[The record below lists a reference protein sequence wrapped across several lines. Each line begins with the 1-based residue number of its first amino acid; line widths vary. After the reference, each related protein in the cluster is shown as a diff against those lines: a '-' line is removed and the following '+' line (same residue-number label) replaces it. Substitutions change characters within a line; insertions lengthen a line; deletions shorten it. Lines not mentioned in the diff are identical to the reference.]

1 MPGTICDLHFP
12 GGTTLVNVR
21 EKDKT
26 IAIRTHQKA
35 RKMKTHLRKLRSS
48 LLLLLFIT
56 SFLPRFSAQSNGFE
70 VIKNLELMDQ
80 IYQHL
85 EMYYVD
91 DAQVGKLSKVAI
103 DAMLKE
109 LDPYTVYYHESN
121 IEDYKLMTTGQYG
134 GIGALIRKIGDHTF
148 IAEPYEGNPAQKAGL
163 MAGDKIISID
173 GKSMVGLPSDDVSSS
188 LKGPKGTT
196 IVVEVERGKEKKKI
210 SVTRD
215 EIKLPDVPYS
225 GMINETVG
233 YIKLN
238 SFTQTASADVKTA
251 FTDLKSKGMKQLVLD
266 LRGNGGGLL
275 IEAVKIVNMFVK
287 KDQTVVTTKGRVAEE
302 NRVYKTLENPID
314 MEIPLTVLIDE
325 GSASASEIVAG
336 SLQDLDR
343 AVIIGNTSYGK
354 GLVQRTYDLKYGS
367 KVKLTIAKYYTPSGR
382 CVQRLEYYEKE
393 DGEKPKEIADSL
405 IKVFKTVNGRDVID
419 GRGIEPDVTAE
430 EKDLSRLTATIYANN
445 LLFNYA
451 TNYFNEHPSI
461 SEAGKFTLSDSE
473 YDAFKNFVLKEEFT
487 YSTASEEMLK
497 KMKKTAEDEGFYD
510 ESKAEYDALMAKVVP
525 SKERDLAKFRTEI
538 QPMLENEIVSRYYFQ
553 KGRAVDSFRTD
564 DVLKKALEVLNNPT
578 KYNTILKK

>member
-1 MPGTICDLHFP
+1 MKMHLKKFSSVF
-12 GGTTLVNVR
+12 LVILCLTFV
-21 EKDKT
+21 
-26 IAIRTHQKA
+26 
-35 RKMKTHLRKLRSS
+35 
-48 LLLLLFIT
+48 
-56 SFLPRFSAQSNGFE
+56 LPRSFAQSNGFE

-275 IEAVKIVNMFVK
+275 IEAVKIVNLFVK

-302 NRVYKTLENPID
+302 NRVYKTLENPTD
-314 MEIPLTVLIDE
+314 LEIPLTVLIDE

-382 CVQRLEYYEKE
+382 CVQRLEYYDKE

-419 GRGIEPDVTAE
+419 GRGIEPDVTVE

-451 TNYFNEHPSI
+451 TTYYNEHPSI
-461 SEAGKFTLSDSE
+461 AEAGKFALSDGE
-473 YDAFKNFVLKEEFT
+473 YDAFKAFVLKEEFT

-497 KMKKTAEDEGFYD
+497 KMKKTAEDEGFYED
-510 ESKAEYDALMAKVVP
+510 SKAEYDALMAKVVP
-525 SKERDLAKFRTEI
+525 SKERDLNKFRPEI
-538 QPMLENEIVSRYYFQ
+538 QTMLENEIVSRYYYQ
-553 KGRAVDSFRTD
+553 KGRAVDSFRSD
-564 DVLKKALEVLNNPT
+564 DVLKKALEVLNNT
-578 KYNTILKK
+578 SQYNTILKK

>member
-1 MPGTICDLHFP
+1 MKMHLKKFSSVL
-12 GGTTLVNVR
+12 LVILCLTFV
-21 EKDKT
+21 
-26 IAIRTHQKA
+26 
-35 RKMKTHLRKLRSS
+35 
-48 LLLLLFIT
+48 
-56 SFLPRFSAQSNGFE
+56 LPRSFAQSNGFE

-275 IEAVKIVNMFVK
+275 IEAVKIVNLFVK

-302 NRVYKTLENPID
+302 NRVYKTLENPTD
-314 MEIPLTVLIDE
+314 LEIPLTVLIDE

-343 AVIIGNTSYGK
+343 AMIIGNTSYGK

-382 CVQRLEYYEKE
+382 CVQRLEYYDKE

-419 GRGIEPDVTAE
+419 GRGIEPDITVN

-451 TNYFNEHPSI
+451 TTYYNEHPSI
-461 SEAGKFTLSDSE
+461 AEAGKFALSDGE
-473 YDAFKNFVLKEEFT
+473 YDAFKAFVLKEEFT

-497 KMKKTAEDEGFYD
+497 KMKKTAEDEGFYED
-510 ESKAEYDALMAKVVP
+510 SKAEYDALMAKVVP
-525 SKERDLAKFRTEI
+525 SKERDLNKFRPEI
-538 QPMLENEIVSRYYFQ
+538 QTMLENEIVSRYYYQ
-553 KGRAVDSFRTD
+553 KGRAVDSFRSD
-564 DVLKKALEVLNNPT
+564 DVLKKALEVLNNT
-578 KYNTILKK
+578 SQYNTILKK